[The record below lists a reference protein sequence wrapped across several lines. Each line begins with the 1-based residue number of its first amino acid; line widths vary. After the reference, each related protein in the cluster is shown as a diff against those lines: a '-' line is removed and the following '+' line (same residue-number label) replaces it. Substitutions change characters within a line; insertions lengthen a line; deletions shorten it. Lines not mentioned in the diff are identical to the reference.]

1 MTNEDI
7 STMDQPQNTII
18 KAVLTLLST
27 TPAWRTYWPKVSIIY
42 IKREPE
48 LELNKPSNNK
58 SNGFKQKKIY
68 SLFAVFNPDAVFI
81 Q

>member
-1 MTNEDI
+1 
-7 STMDQPQNTII
+7 MDKPQNTII

-27 TPAWRTYWPKVSIIY
+27 IY
-42 IKREPE
+42 TSLKNLLTKGIDYLFKREPE
-48 LELNKPSNNK
+48 LELNKPSDNK